1 MARFFIFVVLLRY
14 FCALTKTDFL
24 LGNFVYSIYRYNF
37 VSSDCKV
44 FYIIELYSVTV
55 KYYYNYRM
63 MTTVKEPYHS
73 QSAIFVL

>member
-14 FCALTKTDFL
+14 LCALTKTDFL

-37 VSSDCKV
+37 VSSDFKV

-55 KYYYNYRM
+55 KYYNYRT
-63 MTTVKEPYHS
+63 MTTVKKPYHS